1 MRDVPNRIILLMTAT
16 ITPRNCP
23 DAQFDPME
31 RRRRYLKAFNFYLGQ
46 LEKGIVDGIVFAENS
61 AATIEDFRAATPSR
75 LADKVEFVC
84 APPEIFPANLRKNNE
99 FVLIDYVVDNSFLL
113 RRNVSGFFKVTGRY
127 YFRNIKSLVGDVRK
141 VLMVQN
147 GELGLYCDQRD
158 HRLYSR
164 LGLKRKEQDGDTR
177 FFFCNISFWRNNFYG
192 YFRQN
197 PEWRRVEDV
206 MFEVA
211 VRHYHDKSCRFR
223 FRHQPLIGGNQYSAG
238 QGDGIICMGVRL
250 PPRLFFA
257 IYHIRW
263 LIESILRKIVP
274 GFWF

>member
-1 MRDVPNRIILLMTAT
+1 MALSGKIYLLMTAT
-16 ITPRNCP
+16 IAPRNCP
-23 DAQFDPME
+23 DAQFEPQE
-31 RRRRYLKAFNFYLGQ
+31 RRRRYLKAFHYYLENIG
-46 LEKGIVDGIVFAENS
+46 KGGYDGIVFAENS
-61 AATIEDFRAATPSR
+61 GEMLDDF
-75 LADKVEFVC
+75 VEMIPPCNSDSVELIS
-84 APPEIFPANLRKNNE
+84 APPEIFPVNLRKNNE
-99 FVLIDYVVDNSFLL
+99 FVLIDYAVDNSKLL
-113 RRNVSGFFKVTGRY
+113 RGGGIDGFFKVTGRY
-127 YFRNIKSLVGDVRK
+127 YLRNIKSLLKDVRSSCDG
-141 VLMVQN
+141 LQ
-147 GELGLYCDQRD
+147 LYCDQRD

-164 LGLKRKEQDGDTR
+164 LGMKRKERDGDTR
-177 FFFCNISFWRNNFYG
+177 FFFCSIPFWRNNFYG
-192 YFRQN
+192 YFRLN